1 MLDRLDPQAKVLLE
15 QLAASTA
22 EEPLPHQPLS
32 SAEQIAAPRLGYQ
45 QIAQLAGEPEPVL
58 HLSQRQIP
66 GPYGPVWKCPQPFK
80 MLTWSNPND

>member
-32 SAEQIAAPRLGYQ
+32 SAEQIAAARLDYQ
-45 QIAQLAGEPEPVL
+45 QIAQLAGEVEFPLLTLPSTTLRSFARRPEP
-58 HLSQRQIP
+58 IP
-66 GPYGPVWKCPQPFK
+66 PCILLVQH
-80 MLTWSNPND
+80 NR

>member
-32 SAEQIAAPRLGYQ
+32 SAEQVAAARLGYH
-45 QIAQLAGEPEPVL
+45 QLGLFRKNATDTLTEEDSPV
-58 HLSQRQIP
+58 IMCI
-66 GPYGPVWKCPQPFK
+66 Y
-80 MLTWSNPND
+80 T

>member
-1 MLDRLDPQAKVLLE
+1 MLLE

-32 SAEQIAAPRLGYQ
+32 SAEQIAAARLGYQ

-66 GPYGPVWKCPQPFK
+66 GPYGPIWKCPQPFK